1 LPADEGV
8 QLIVFFAP
16 IREIL
21 RKGIYGGDKEC
32 FWTMKTKGIF
42 SALRTPPWQRQM
54 RSIRFMNNRQQR
66 IFDFPAVVFVP

>member
-21 RKGIYGGDKEC
+21 RKGIYGSDKEC

-42 SALRTPPWQRQM
+42 SALKGVAQAKANALD
-54 RSIRFMNNRQQR
+54 S
-66 IFDFPAVVFVP
+66 VYE